1 MIIKENWYDKDNNY
15 KIVSDDL
22 YKNGIFTDDENEIAN
37 NIARKIKP
45 KENIE
50 QAKEIYSLLKQ
61 YNVNDLQ
68 QLRDLLDNQSNSY
81 VEQNSL
87 LPVTEEIL
95 ANMGISSLEEWQDA
109 IKRDTLN
116 WEQVCD
122 FGGLNSE
129 VAKQY
134 AIKEVPSNIL
144 LSADGKILAKNLK
157 GEQLKKKI
165 EEAVTAAEEKEKQD
179 NKKKK

>member
-1 MIIKENWYDKDNNY
+1 MTGILQDK
-15 KIVSDDL
+15 L
-22 YKNGIFTDDENEIAN
+22 Y
-37 NIARKIKP
+37 
-45 KENIE
+45 IE
-50 QAKEIYSLLKQ
+50 QLNEAISLSEKTETGKYAPFFNLSNIKGEKITRSSEDFKKKNLLINFWASWGDSISNHQSNTELKEIYQKYKKNKHIAML
-61 YNVNDLQ
+61 
-68 QLRDLLDNQSNSY
+68 
-81 VEQNSL
+81 
-87 LPVTEEIL
+87 
-95 ANMGISSLEEWQDA
+95 GISLDMDKQEWQDA

-134 AIKEVPSNIL
+134 AIKQVPSNIL

-165 EEAVTAAEEKEKQD
+165 EEVVTAAEEKEKQD

>member
-1 MIIKENWYDKDNNY
+1 MLSPHEAQKLINRFFFLKS
-15 KIVSDDL
+15 SDDRV
-22 YKNGIFTDDENEIAN
+22 IFSPFILD
-37 NIARKIKP
+37 
-45 KENIE
+45 
-50 QAKEIYSLLKQ
+50 KQ
-61 YNVNDLQ
+61 
-68 QLRDLLDNQSNSY
+68 
-81 VEQNSL
+81 
-87 LPVTEEIL
+87 
-95 ANMGISSLEEWQDA
+95 EWQDA

-134 AIKEVPSNIL
+134 AIKQVPSNIL

-165 EEAVTAAEEKEKQD
+165 EEVVTAAEEKEKQD
-179 NKKKK
+179 NKKKKNQ

>member
-1 MIIKENWYDKDNNY
+1 M
-15 KIVSDDL
+15 L
-22 YKNGIFTDDENEIAN
+22 
-37 NIARKIKP
+37 
-45 KENIE
+45 
-50 QAKEIYSLLKQ
+50 
-61 YNVNDLQ
+61 
-68 QLRDLLDNQSNSY
+68 
-81 VEQNSL
+81 
-87 LPVTEEIL
+87 
-95 ANMGISSLEEWQDA
+95 GISLDIDKQEWQDA

-134 AIKEVPSNIL
+134 AIKQVPSN
-144 LSADGKILAKNLK
+144 ILAKNLK

-165 EEAVTAAEEKEKQD
+165 EEVVTAAEEKEKQD

>member
-1 MIIKENWYDKDNNY
+1 MLGVSFDMDK
-15 KIVSDDL
+15 K
-22 YKNGIFTDDENEIAN
+22 
-37 NIARKIKP
+37 
-45 KENIE
+45 
-50 QAKEIYSLLKQ
+50 
-61 YNVNDLQ
+61 
-68 QLRDLLDNQSNSY
+68 
-81 VEQNSL
+81 
-87 LPVTEEIL
+87 
-95 ANMGISSLEEWQDA
+95 EWQDA

-134 AIKEVPSNIL
+134 AIKDVPSNIL

-165 EEAVTAAEEKEKQD
+165 EEVVTAAEEKEKQD
-179 NKKKK
+179 NKKKNNQ

>member
-1 MIIKENWYDKDNNY
+1 MLGVSFDMDK
-15 KIVSDDL
+15 K
-22 YKNGIFTDDENEIAN
+22 
-37 NIARKIKP
+37 
-45 KENIE
+45 
-50 QAKEIYSLLKQ
+50 
-61 YNVNDLQ
+61 
-68 QLRDLLDNQSNSY
+68 
-81 VEQNSL
+81 
-87 LPVTEEIL
+87 
-95 ANMGISSLEEWQDA
+95 EWQDA

-157 GEQLKKKI
+157 GEQLKRRLKKQLQLL
-165 EEAVTAAEEKEKQD
+165 KKRK
-179 NKKKK
+179 NKTIRRKNNQ

>member
-1 MIIKENWYDKDNNY
+1 MLPFSVYPNIKGE
-15 KIVSDDL
+15 KITRSSEDFKK
-22 YKNGIFTDDENEIAN
+22 KNLLINFWASWGDSISNHQSNTEL
-37 NIARKIKP
+37 
-45 KENIE
+45 
-50 QAKEIYSLLKQ
+50 KEIYQKYKKNKHIAML
-61 YNVNDLQ
+61 
-68 QLRDLLDNQSNSY
+68 
-81 VEQNSL
+81 
-87 LPVTEEIL
+87 
-95 ANMGISSLEEWQDA
+95 GISLDMDKQEWQDA

-134 AIKEVPSNIL
+134 AIKQVPSNIL

-165 EEAVTAAEEKEKQD
+165 EEVVTAAEEKEKQD

>member
-1 MIIKENWYDKDNNY
+1 MSYGLYLPSCRDFNIIPLAY
-15 KIVSDDL
+15 I
-22 YKNGIFTDDENEIAN
+22 IFRFT
-37 NIARKIKP
+37 
-45 KENIE
+45 
-50 QAKEIYSLLKQ
+50 
-61 YNVNDLQ
+61 
-68 QLRDLLDNQSNSY
+68 
-81 VEQNSL
+81 
-87 LPVTEEIL
+87 EIL
-95 ANMGISSLEEWQDA
+95 RLDKQEWQDA

-134 AIKEVPSNIL
+134 AIKQVPSNIL

-165 EEAVTAAEEKEKQD
+165 EEVVTAAEEKEKQD